1 MQALGAAQLL
11 RDRLATWAAASGGRV
26 HAPPAASS
34 AVGLPGGE
42 GLAAIEELVR
52 EGLVK
57 PPPRAAAKAVA
68 CYGGDA
74 SRLLDLCRGRLAFV
88 RAADLCAAAA
98 AVLVD
103 RAVETVT
110 VRNGMRPEADAA
122 HSAGFRVRVEPP
134 HFACRPGAAGCH
146 CATAAGCACAL
157 VHAYARARACARA
170 CKMQATVRSLCDNTQ
185 MCNILCKGARIAGN
199 SPKLYTSNIDIT

>member
-68 CYGGDA
+68 AANAATSTDPSLPPSTET
-74 SRLLDLCRGRLAFV
+74 SRA
-88 RAADLCAAAA
+88 
-98 AVLVD
+98 
-103 RAVETVT
+103 
-110 VRNGMRPEADAA
+110 P
-122 HSAGFRVRVEPP
+122 
-134 HFACRPGAAGCH
+134 
-146 CATAAGCACAL
+146 
-157 VHAYARARACARA
+157 
-170 CKMQATVRSLCDNTQ
+170 
-185 MCNILCKGARIAGN
+185 
-199 SPKLYTSNIDIT
+199 